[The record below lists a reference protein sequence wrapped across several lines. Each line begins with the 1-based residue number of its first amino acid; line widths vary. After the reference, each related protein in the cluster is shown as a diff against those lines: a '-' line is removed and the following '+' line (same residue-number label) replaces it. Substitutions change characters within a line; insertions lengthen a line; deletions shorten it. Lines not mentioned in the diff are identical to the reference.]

1 MKKTVVIIGSET
13 LLGRKLI
20 EVYLN
25 SAYQVIAPVMTSQE
39 SLKGSERANLFI
51 VPWNRSSLVSAK
63 TVIRE
68 ICRNFKTLDKILI
81 VNPELTNASRLEE
94 METETLD
101 EALYSATHG
110 TLYLIKELLKVISSQ
125 DNRAVLAFAETEKGQ
140 QSEALIPLMIQ
151 GAFHNMAEALL
162 LAGDDHSLR
171 CGFTSRLTEMEDY
184 AQFIKGILETEDP
197 KINKEWLLFSEKKN
211 LFQSLPVIKRK

>member
-1 MKKTVVIIGSET
+1 MSKTVLIIGSET

-25 SAYQVIAPVMTSQE
+25 SAYKVIAPVMTTRE
-39 SLKGSERANLFI
+39 TLKGSDRTNLMI

-63 TVIRE
+63 TVMRE
-68 ICRNFKTLDKILI
+68 VVRNLQTLDTAIV
-81 VNPELTNASRLEE
+81 VNPELSEGASLEDL
-94 METETLD
+94 ETEQID
-101 EALYSATHG
+101 DALYSYCNG
-110 TLYLIKELLKVISSQ
+110 TLYLIKEILNCYSSQ
-125 DNRAVLAFAETEKGQ
+125 GKGTIAFAETEKGLGKENFLP
-140 QSEALIPLMIQ
+140 SLIR

-162 LAGDDHSLR
+162 LSGNDSTIR

-184 AQFIKGILETEDP
+184 AQFIKGILESEEE
-197 KINKEWLLFSEKKN
+197 KIRGEWLLYSDRKN